1 MRQAEAETLRERVE
15 TKELLHLAFEER
27 VSHLSAALDCSVRAY
42 YIITYMH
49 MYIYMYIYI
58 YIYTYT
64 YVCVCVYIC
73 VYIHIYIQ

>member
-42 YIITYMH
+42 YIITYMY
-49 MYIYMYIYI
+49 MYLYMYIYI
-58 YIYTYT
+58 YIYI
-64 YVCVCVYIC
+64 YVCVCIYMCI
-73 VYIHIYIQ
+73 YIHIYIQ